1 MTINGRQL
9 LSLIPSFCKV
19 VLLLRLVCRSISK
32 GKTKFPPLTNV
43 VLCYS
48 GRHSRRPEAEP
59 PPQQQ
64 MLFIQMEFCPRT
76 LREVLDRGPLN
87 PEDSWQV
94 ISSVCMQLMESF
106 YSVADSFSGSYA

>member
-1 MTINGRQL
+1 
-9 LSLIPSFCKV
+9 
-19 VLLLRLVCRSISK
+19 
-32 GKTKFPPLTNV
+32 
-43 VLCYS
+43 
-48 GRHSRRPEAEP
+48 
-59 PPQQQ
+59 